1 MHLLLLLLLVLL
13 LWVFLQGLQ
22 SDARFAEM
30 FVRGSWRTK
39 AQSPTR
45 LAYVSNSVAAS
56 ALASIVC
63 FIYCSFKQ
71 QPPGLNCLSAL
82 Q

>member
-1 MHLLLLLLLVLL
+1 MHMLLLLLLL

-45 LAYVSNSVAAS
+45 LAYVSSSVAA
-56 ALASIVC
+56 AAVGLHGCAS
-63 FIYCSFKQ
+63 
-71 QPPGLNCLSAL
+71 
-82 Q
+82 